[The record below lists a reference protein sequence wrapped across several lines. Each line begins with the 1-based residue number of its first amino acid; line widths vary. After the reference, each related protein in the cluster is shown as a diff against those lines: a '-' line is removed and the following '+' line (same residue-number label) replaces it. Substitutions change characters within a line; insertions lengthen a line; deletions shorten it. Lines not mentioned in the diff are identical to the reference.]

1 MHKVKLID
9 RPVSITIAR
18 MWAAISTWD
27 KLKLCGTLVRD
38 RYAREGAVLI
48 SIRLAKETYN
58 SSLLSDLTT
67 AVGLFLQKRLT
78 KETYKRDLQK
88 RPIIARERALLVS
101 IRPAK
106 ELL

>member
-38 RYAREGAVLI
+38 RYARERAVLI
-48 SIRLAKETYN
+48 SIRPAKETYK
-58 SSLLSDLTT
+58 SSL
-67 AVGLFLQKRLT
+67 FYHLQ
-78 KETYKRDLQK
+78 QVS
-88 RPIIARERALLVS
+88 IIARERALLVS